1 MCLGREEDKKPRH
14 RARANKRALL
24 IKVRRPVLEIDPP
37 TSGRH
42 FYRLRVWLTRASNEK
57 ILWHRGEKERVS
69 VLDQPIF
76 ESLEIFPLR
85 LNLPLNPFSS
95 LSLSFSSSREAL
107 ERGSKEKEE
116 TSGREETK
124 FGVEAAVQAIVLKEG
139 KFVRGWTRGER
150 KKRSTKRKKKREGNT

>member
-1 MCLGREEDKKPRH
+1 MCLGREEDKKPRY

-95 LSLSFSSSREAL
+95 LSLSFFFARSTRARIEGKGRNFGEGRNKVRCRSGRPSDRFKGRKVCSRMDEGR
-107 ERGSKEKEE
+107 EKKKIDEKEE
-116 TSGREETK
+116 
-124 FGVEAAVQAIVLKEG
+124 KEG
-139 KFVRGWTRGER
+139 R
-150 KKRSTKRKKKREGNT
+150 